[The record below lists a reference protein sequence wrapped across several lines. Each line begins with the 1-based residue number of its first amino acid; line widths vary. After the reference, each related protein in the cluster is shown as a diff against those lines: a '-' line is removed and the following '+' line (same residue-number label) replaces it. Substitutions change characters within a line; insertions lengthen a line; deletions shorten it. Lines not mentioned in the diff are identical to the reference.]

1 MSKNLVIVESPAK
14 AKTLEKFLGK
24 DFTVKS
30 SYGHVR
36 DLPKKNMNIDIEGG
50 TFMPTYEVTPDKTKV
65 INELKREAKGKEVW
79 LAADQ
84 DREGEAIA
92 WHVCTALGLDTKTTK
107 RITFSEITKTGV
119 LAAVAKPG
127 IINQDLVDAQQARR
141 VLDRLVGYELSP
153 VLWKKIKAGLSAG
166 RVQSVAVRVIV
177 ERERAIKDFEAS
189 STFKLTAEFD
199 LGDKKILKADL
210 NKKFDEYDEAKVFVE
225 ALLGAE
231 FKVESIVAKPGKKSP
246 SSPFTTSTLQ
256 QEASRKLSFTLK
268 QTMMVAQRLYEAG
281 KITYMRTDSVNLSEQ
296 ALSQAAQMIEKEYG
310 KEYLE
315 TRKFK
320 NKNESAQEAHE
331 AIRPTDLTQSS
342 VAGERNEQRL
352 YDLIWKRTVASQMAE
367 AKLEKTTAT
376 ISVSSR
382 EETFQAQGEVL
393 QFDGFL
399 KLYLESK
406 DDEEDEDTS
415 GVLPPINEGQ
425 ILAMKETIAKE
436 TFARPKPRF
445 TEASLVKALE
455 EMGIGRPST
464 YAPTISTVQDRGYIE
479 KKDKPADKRA
489 ARMITLTDK
498 IDESSIM
505 ENFGAEKSKLFPT
518 DIGKV
523 VNDFLVNH
531 FSSVVDFQ
539 FTANVEA
546 DFDAI
551 AEGKKEWSSMIKG
564 FYGGFHETVEAAG
577 GVSREEASSQREL
590 GKDPK
595 SGKPVI
601 ARVGR
606 FGPMVQIGVAED
618 EEKPSFASIPEGVS
632 VEEVTLEQA
641 LKMFE
646 FPRNLGQLEG
656 EDVLVNTGRFGPYVK
671 CGKTNASLKKNT
683 IDDDGNEI
691 LGDDPHS
698 VDLARAKE
706 LIAEKREI
714 DKNKFIGE
722 WPDKEIQLLRGP
734 YGIYIKHGKKNVRIP
749 KDVEKPEE
757 LKIEEIEKI
766 IKEAPAAKGRKFTK
780 KK

>member
-210 NKKFDEYDEAKVFVE
+210 NKKFDEYDEAKAFLE

-268 QTMMVAQRLYEAG
+268 QTMMLAQRLYEAG

-296 ALSQAAQMIEKEYG
+296 ALNQAAQMIEKEYG

-425 ILAMKETIAKE
+425 ILDMKETVAKE
-436 TFARPKPRF
+436 TYARPKPRF

-489 ARMITLTDK
+489 ARMITLTEK

-590 GKDPK
+590 GKDHK